1 MKKFFIGIDVSKETV
16 DVSFVESDFQ
26 RQPEYLAQYPNS
38 KKGYRSMVRDL
49 KLALRGTSTGQ
60 WLFCCE
66 TTGAYDRQMCH
77 WLVEH
82 GMHVWRESA
91 LQIKQSLGIRRGKND
106 KADSMAIAD
115 YARRHPDKVNLFEIP
130 GKELAALKDLFMY
143 RQTLVDKLKGVKNR
157 QKALKSQGDAASP
170 AAKFIRRDT
179 NNEIKRLE
187 RSIAECE
194 NAMKEV
200 IRSNEQLERNY
211 EHVKSIKGF
220 GLVVTVAL
228 MVFSGNFQN
237 IPTANKMATYCG
249 VASFRS
255 TSGTSVDSRQDV
267 RHLSNRRLKGLLSMA
282 AQSAIRHNDDI
293 RQYYQRKI
301 AQGKQHSVAINNV
314 KSKLIHIAYALVRTE
329 QDYQSGYVFNGDA
342 A

>member
-1 MKKFFIGIDVSKETV
+1 MKKFFIGIDVSKETI
-16 DVSFVESDFQ
+16 DVSYVESDFQ

-49 KLALRGTSTGQ
+49 KLAMRGSNTGQ

-66 TTGAYDRQMCH
+66 TTGAYDKQMCH
-77 WLVEH
+77 WLAEN
-82 GMHVWRESA
+82 GMHIWRESA

-130 GKELAALKDLFMY
+130 SKELAALKDLFLY

-157 QKALKSQGDAASP
+157 QKALESQGDATSA
-170 AAKFIRRDT
+170 AAKFISRDS
-179 NNEIKRLE
+179 NNEVKRLE
-187 RSIAECE
+187 RSITECE

-200 IRSNEQLERNY
+200 IRSDERLQRSY
-211 EHVKSIKGF
+211 EHVTSIKGF

-228 MVFSGNFQN
+228 MVFSGNFQA

-255 TSGTSVDSRQDV
+255 ISGTTIDSRRDV
-267 RHLSNRRLKGLLSMA
+267 RHLSNRKLKGLLSIA
-282 AQSAIRHNDDI
+282 AQSAIQHNDVM
-293 RQYYQRKI
+293 RRYYQRKI
-301 AQGKQHSVAINNV
+301 EQGKLYGVAINNV
-314 KSKLIHIAYALVRTE
+314 KNKLIHIAYALVRND
-329 QDYQSGYVFNGDA
+329 QDYQEEYAFNGDA
-342 A
+342 I